1 MLDHLETRRD
11 GHVAFRSR
19 GLERARFIQRN
30 IMAIIA
36 PMRRGRRRRAAIAD
50 LEGLTDQLLAD
61 IGISRDEIARVVDG
75 LASGDARAALPQVP
89 VAGVEGPREELRRA
103 A

>member
-11 GHVAFRSR
+11 ARVAIRSR
-19 GLERARFIQRN
+19 GLERARFIQRI

-36 PMRRGRRRRAAIAD
+36 PMQRRRRRRAAIAD
-50 LEGLTDQLLAD
+50 LEALTDQLLAD
-61 IGISRDEIARVVDG
+61 IGISRDEIPRVVEG
-75 LASGDARAALPQVP
+75 LVSGDARAAFPQVP
-89 VAGVEGPREELRRA
+89 VAGVEEPGDQLRWA